1 MRSETPMLDM
11 LHGASG
17 RVRLHM
23 PGHKGR
29 LPAEWVNS
37 ALDTTEIGPTDDLF
51 SPCGGHRA
59 RTGPCTPLP
68 AARRTRFF

>member
-51 SPCGGHRA
+51 LPCGGIAVSYTHLDVYKRQS
-59 RTGPCTPLP
+59 TW
-68 AARRTRFF
+68 